1 MAPKKTSVI
10 SVDIYSGKVSGQFI
24 NFTTMDVNTA
34 SLSFQVK
41 NQENKLALS
50 NVTPKIF
57 LNMEDGSQFVEDCE
71 IVDATN
77 GVVQYTLK
85 SNEIKHSGRVDA
97 EFYLVYTD
105 SSIGSFNFTFYIKKS
120 AIDTISVPAQEV
132 AIIDMDTFKASLEA
146 RLDDT
151 QATLTSVQQQVTDAQ
166 TQADTITNLINQ
178 NQVAKQ
184 SDVTSLTT
192 QMADKAKQTDLNT
205 TNNTVALKANQSDLA
220 TQVSRIDNL
229 TANVGNASG
238 NSEIVDI
245 RTGYDG
251 YNHTSAGNATRNQI
265 KWLPIIDLSVASNY
279 VASSFINASGDVV
292 SAGGF
297 RRSNAITIPT
307 GVKTIEIRNWQTN
320 SSIWNVV
327 FYSSS
332 SILKANI
339 VGHSS
344 AFEVGAGYTGVVT
357 IPPNATYV
365 VFSCPDTQI
374 LRCYWY
380 RDEIVSGIATIASN
394 NTASINTLTG
404 QLTSKV
410 STYTEYSANRNDES
424 QYTYGS
430 WWNNGA
436 LTSNQYTP
444 TFTASGYM
452 YISGFTNVCIWT
464 RSSSATLLSYYFLD
478 ANKVNISGRNDLSQ
492 QINSTTSYTVPV
504 PVNAVYFVAAFSNVQ
519 NTDKSIKCNL
529 MVENSTS
536 PTTWVEFS
544 SNVKIDVPYY
554 NNKIVEHDNEI
565 TAINSSLSGVAN
577 AKVNIDLPKAYYA
590 VIGDTLEI
598 FVSGILECEDWSNYY
613 VQFTGSVNKGNSY
626 KRKWVYTPGSG
637 DADFTLKVTV
647 YDNVGN
653 LLSTATT
660 QIKILTRK
668 SSVSTTRNVLCM
680 GDSLT
685 EDGVWAGELKRR
697 LTATGGTPSADGVS
711 NVNFIGSCL
720 TNGVNFEGY
729 GGWNWNSY
737 LTVGETMY
745 WLTVSSG
752 MKDSTMH
759 ESVWSDGTNQWTL
772 ETIGTSNKLKF
783 KRTIVSGSYTMPA
796 SGTLT
801 YVSGGSSDHTNIV
814 FSVSSLASGN
824 PFWNPTTSAVD
835 FTYYCTNLGV
845 SSIDYLVVLLGWNSV
860 LNAVVDGNVTSG
872 KSFIDKL
879 HTAFPNCKVII
890 SGLQVPNENGW
901 GYNYGTYVDGQWQK
915 DYLTIKNSAHDLN
928 VAYENW
934 CLETGYSS
942 YLTFSQLCGQ
952 FDMEYSYDYL
962 STPVNV
968 RNTTTEKIFMNCIHP
983 SANGKYQIADAMYR
997 VLESKLS

>member
-1 MAPKKTSVI
+1 VGQTCFTPPFFVDVERRHKMGIRDWDIVTSYVDSVTTTLKTVTFPKVQEQVK
-10 SVDIYSGKVSGQFI
+10 
-24 NFTTMDVNTA
+24 
-34 SLSFQVK
+34 VK
-41 NQENKLALS
+41 NQGNANL
-50 NVTPKIF
+50 TYTI
-57 LNMEDGSQFVEDCE
+57 GSQSGTLTPGQSVTVKENLSSFTIQAAAGVQSFELKATEQGTE
-71 IVDATN
+71 IVDTDN
-77 GVVQYTLK
+77 
-85 SNEIKHSGRVDA
+85 
-97 EFYLVYTD
+97 YLPSDV
-105 SSIGSFNFTFYIKKS
+105 S
-120 AIDTISVPAQEV
+120 AQLNS
-132 AIIDMDTFKASLEA
+132 
-146 RLDDT
+146 
-151 QATLTSVQQQVTDAQ
+151 LTS
-166 TQADTITNLINQ
+166 
-178 NQVAKQ
+178 
-184 SDVTSLTT
+184 SL
-192 QMADKAKQTDLNT
+192 AEKAKQT
-205 TNNTVALKANQSDLA
+205 DLA

-251 YNHTSAGNATRNQI
+251 YNHASAGNATRNQI
-265 KWLPIIDLSVASNY
+265 KWLPIIDLSVIGNY
-279 VASSFINASGDVV
+279 VASSFINGSGDMV
-292 SAGGF
+292 SSGGF

-307 GVKTIEIRNWQTN
+307 GVKTIEIRNWQVN
-320 SSIWNVV
+320 QFIRNVV
-327 FYSSS
+327 FYSSNT
-332 SILKANI
+332 LTKTNI
-339 VGHSS
+339 VGYSS
-344 AFEVGAGYTGVVT
+344 AYEGGVGYTGV
-357 IPPNATYV
+357 IPIPANATYV
-365 VFSCPDTQI
+365 VFTCPDSQI
-374 LRCYWY
+374 LRSYWY
-380 RDEIVSGIATIASN
+380 RDEIIGLLQSDVNTLKTSVSGMV
-394 NTASINTLTG
+394 NT
-404 QLTSKV
+404 
-410 STYTEYSANRNDES
+410 
-424 QYTYGS
+424 
-430 WWNNGA
+430 
-436 LTSNQYTP
+436 
-444 TFTASGYM
+444 
-452 YISGFTNVCIWT
+452 
-464 RSSSATLLSYYFLD
+464 
-478 ANKVNISGRNDLSQ
+478 
-492 QINSTTSYTVPV
+492 
-504 PVNAVYFVAAFSNVQ
+504 
-519 NTDKSIKCNL
+519 
-529 MVENSTS
+529 
-536 PTTWVEFS
+536 
-544 SNVKIDVPYY
+544 
-554 NNKIVEHDNEI
+554 
-565 TAINSSLSGVAN
+565 
-577 AKVNIDLPKAYYA
+577 KVNIDLAKSYYA

-626 KRKWVYTPGSG
+626 KRKWVYTPASG

-685 EDGVWAGELKRR
+685 EDGVWPGELKRR

-845 SSIDYLVVLLGWNSV
+845 SSIDYLVVLLGWNSI

-928 VAYENW
+928 AAYENW